1 MAVLKDKHRNKLTEE
16 FMNAIM
22 SSEADEIKRNIVM
35 AEGQING
42 IETAKENDQE
52 LESLREKVKEISAPY
67 RESKA
72 IETSKIK
79 YCLYVLEERGVNIE
93 RG

>member
-1 MAVLKDKHRNKLTEE
+1 MAILKDKYRNKLNEE
-16 FMNAIM
+16 FMNAM
-22 SSEADEIKRNIVM
+22 MGSEAEEIKKNIVM

-42 IETAKENDQE
+42 IEAAKENDQE
-52 LESLREKVKEISAPY
+52 LEDLRVKVKEISAPY

-72 IETSKIK
+72 IETAKIK
-79 YCLYVLEERGVNIE
+79 YCLYILEERGVSVE